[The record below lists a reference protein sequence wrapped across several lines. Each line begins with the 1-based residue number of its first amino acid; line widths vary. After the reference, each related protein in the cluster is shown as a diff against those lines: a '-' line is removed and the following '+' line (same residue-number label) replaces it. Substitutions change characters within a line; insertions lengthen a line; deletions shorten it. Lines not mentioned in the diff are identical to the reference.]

1 MTQTLQ
7 ASGSN
12 ATEAHIAEVSLS
24 ALFLLEAAKKTD
36 RQFGIT
42 PESRMH
48 TIQDARNDINKIA
61 QYLREK
67 DVIVEIA
74 GRTSPHFI
82 HPVEKGWER
91 LSKSDWL
98 PTVLAGSL
106 VEEEEV
112 QRGEVSLE
120 YELFE

>member
-1 MTQTLQ
+1 MKQTLQ

-12 ATEAHIAEVSLS
+12 ATEAHITEVSLS